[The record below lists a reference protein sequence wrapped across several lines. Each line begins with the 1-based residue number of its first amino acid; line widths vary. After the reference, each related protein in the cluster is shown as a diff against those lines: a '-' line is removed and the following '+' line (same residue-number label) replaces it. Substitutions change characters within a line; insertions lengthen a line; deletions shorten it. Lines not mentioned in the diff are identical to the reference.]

1 MRTKKIKK
9 SLGKLCNRYALEKLS
24 EFDLATS
31 RHLLESAEMLLSSLT
46 SETESAG
53 LLATTYLNL
62 SYVCKVQGDLEDS
75 LRMLEKANSLEQ
87 KTKDLTG
94 NLITKINKSAI
105 LFELEAYQEAYIHA
119 KEVITLMEPKINE
132 MMRKEVDAE
141 LKKNKIFIQNLNLI
155 LAAYLNLISA
165 LEQSTDRKHVREAED
180 LKNYAIR
187 LSNRFLEDKN
197 QILNRLRV
205 PISDKRSKNYNQ
217 ISWDVLDKNPESS
230 RDSEDSSM
238 YRPDISNTYY
248 TKTHMYKRNE
258 KLQKQ
263 VHMKEMNRVECDSKE
278 RGSPEVSSP
287 SYNHNKEISIVP
299 IPKSKLQSSDKP
311 SSIPSSKI
319 PTQSIT
325 KEASPLPTPHPEAQS
340 SEIELE
346 ITSPVIT
353 LKRPAS
359 KERITSIPNPS
370 PSSKQAIPKPADQAP
385 TISKS
390 VNTLPSISKSA
401 NTLPSIS
408 KPVPTSASSP
418 KPEDSSLAK
427 SKPVNSPPSNTKLA
441 DPPPNIITDKAPS
454 SSRQSDRIA
463 RSPTLIKPSLDLSS
477 SISSAFVTEPSNPY
491 RLKFILMPGQKLP
504 EIPFRPTYKRD
515 KDKYKFSNDYLK
527 DYTFL
532 LDSHHIL
539 MQEGEKVSQIISSY
553 GNDYAVCCSIVDAS
567 DPSLLITTK
576 LIESPEETI
585 IPESLKISD
594 LKSIINYVMIRD
606 VLPYDVLIPF
616 INNFVKFSQYF
627 LLPFIR
633 VGASEEE
640 GGEMKK
646 IELWGQAL
654 GLLPQE
660 ASRVFLR
667 TVCRVSVFQISTT
680 TLRMVLSN
688 SAEEEYGENCLRV
701 DLFFDETAACVVLKQ
716 YEGDE
721 PGTTYLTGLKPLDMS
736 FLVQLDP
743 IITELELWVKD
754 EYGDISLQSFID
766 KDAHIV
772 FRSTITSRNLDKT
785 LWIVYDD
792 LNSRAWHIRAKN
804 LPNLNSSGRR
814 RKYEATYSYS
824 YLQIIQNYGVKI
836 DTLDK
841 NQRQLI
847 AYYVLQSLRF
857 NDVESGMEGDA
868 DEDMENEPMITVIPI
883 SIAMSKRYLLE
894 KGYKIPLTLSLI
906 GIQQMIIGVRAT
918 ILDTDTSLERGCLF
932 PIDGDFYKPK
942 SCVKAKLSKIPAL
955 ERLHSISQH
964 DTRFGE
970 ILEEEKGWKRIL
982 NVLQVEGNGIY
993 ITDLLGQKSYM
1004 DSLEN
1009 VLYKYKA

>member
-24 EFDLATS
+24 ECDLATS
-31 RHLLESAEMLLSSLT
+31 RHLLESAEVLLSSLT

-87 KTKDLTG
+87 RTKDLTG

-141 LKKNKIFIQNLNLI
+141 LKKNKIFIQNLHLM

-165 LEQSTDRKHVREAED
+165 LEQSTERKHAREAED
-180 LKNYAIR
+180 HKNYAVR
-187 LSNRFLEDKN
+187 LANRFLENKN
-197 QILNRLRV
+197 QILSRLGV
-205 PISDKRSKNYNQ
+205 ANSDRRLKNYNQ
-217 ISWDVLDKNPESS
+217 VSWDVVDKNPESS

-238 YRPDISNTYY
+238 YRPDISNSYY

-258 KLQKQ
+258 KLHKQ
-263 VHMKEMNRVECDSKE
+263 IHTKEMNRVDSDLKE
-278 RGSPEVSSP
+278 GVSPELSSP
-287 SYNHNKEISIVP
+287 SYTNSREIPIVP
-299 IPKSKLQSSDKP
+299 IQKSKLSSSDKP

-319 PTQSIT
+319 TTQTIT
-325 KEASPLPTPHPEAQS
+325 KEASALPTSHPEAQS

-353 LKRPAS
+353 LKRPPS
-359 KERITSIPNPS
+359 KERITPIPSPS
-370 PSSKQAIPKPADQAP
+370 PSSKQAIPKVADPLP

-390 VNTLPSISKSA
+390 DSLPAISKLA
-401 NTLPSIS
+401 NSLPSIS
-408 KPVPTSASSP
+408 KPGPTSASSP
-418 KPEDSSLAK
+418 KPEDLAPPPP
-427 SKPVNSPPSNTKLA
+427 KPANPPPSNSKLTN
-441 DPPPNIITDKAPS
+441 PPPKINIDKAPRS
-454 SSRQSDRIA
+454 SPQSDKLA

-491 RLKFILMPGQKLP
+491 RLKFIQMPGQKLP

-515 KDKYKFSNDYLK
+515 KDKYKFNNDYLK

-532 LDSHHIL
+532 LDSQHVL
-539 MQEGEKVSQIISSY
+539 MGEGEKVSQIISSY
-553 GNDYAVCCSIVDAS
+553 GNDYAVCCSIVDTS

-576 LIESPEETI
+576 LIESPAETI
-585 IPESLKISD
+585 IPESLKIAD

-606 VLPYDVLIPF
+606 VLPYDILIPF
-616 INNFVKFSQYF
+616 INNFVKFSQHF

-633 VGASEEE
+633 VGASDEE

-680 TLRMVLSN
+680 TLRMVLSS
-688 SAEEEYGENCLRV
+688 SAEEEYGENCIRV
-701 DLFFDETAACVVLKQ
+701 DLFFDETAACAVLKQ
-716 YEGDE
+716 FEGDE

-766 KDAHIV
+766 KDAHIM

-792 LNSRAWHIRAKN
+792 FNSRAWHIRAKN

-824 YLQIIQNYGVKI
+824 YLQIIQNFGVKI

-847 AYYVLQSLRF
+847 AYYVLQTLRF
-857 NDVESGMEGDA
+857 NDAVDSGMEGDA
-868 DEDMENEPMITVIPI
+868 DEDMENEPIITVVPI

-906 GIQQMIIGVRAT
+906 GIQQMTIGIRAT
-918 ILDTDTSLERGCLF
+918 ILDTDTSLEKGCFF

-942 SCVKAKLSKIPAL
+942 SSVKAKLSKIPAL

-964 DTRFGE
+964 DTRFSE
-970 ILEEEKGWKRIL
+970 ILEEEKGWKKIL
-982 NVLQVEGNGIY
+982 NVLKVEGNGIY